1 MDAPK
6 MSHALHLALVSSLLK
21 RGASLDRVSSLLTV
35 LGLFC
40 SLAPLFGLEIHS
52 GLALGG
58 LLLVLLGISEK
69 YWALRVAIDADLLT
83 ALASRKDVELAGSE
97 LDNAL
102 QQLGLAPDNLPE
114 RSILSRSQGALRLLR
129 YQALC
134 LGGQV
139 SLLLA
144 GALVA
149 SWLTFYS

>member
-1 MDAPK
+1 MDEPK
-6 MSHALHLALVSSLLK
+6 MNHALHLALVSSLLK
-21 RGASLDRVSSLLTV
+21 RGASLDQISSLLTV
-35 LGLFC
+35 LGLLF
-40 SLAPLFGLEIHS
+40 SLAPL
-52 GLALGG
+52 LGG
-58 LLLVLLGISEK
+58 MLNSALVLAGLMLVLLGIYQK
-69 YWALRVAIDADLLT
+69 YWALRVALDADLLT
-83 ALASRKDVELAGSE
+83 ALASHKDIGLAGCE